1 MKTRTWTT
9 DVMSR
14 MYAEASEGIVI
25 ENGLIR
31 YDRPGHTR
39 QVAHLKHCHEGRVSA
54 GYYALGRL
62 LDVSEPG
69 EGARTLQALAELQ
82 IRNSADDRYGAF
94 RWYAEEREVQDSNA
108 AFFILMP
115 LVSLRLKAPE
125 AVPAEHA
132 AIMDGMLRRAA
143 FWFERECREPEL
155 FYPNKTMS
163 DGAMLLAISH
173 LLGDAERLDSAAD
186 YFDRWESYTSRRG
199 WGWGENLSLVYQGV
213 MLNALEIAEPL
224 LRGVRPKLAERLAR
238 QRRSLLDI
246 LRFHDGTELVPT
258 IRSYN
263 FGGELRRPSLA
274 WMIAGVTG
282 TNLSSEASFHVNDLS
297 TLLLF
302 DSAFE
307 GEARSPQGRHDGED
321 RKNGQAGRAMSAGVP
336 RIREERVFDDAFAYS
351 WIGRRTRL
359 GSLNRFPVIPGSYQ
373 HEAWGLGWQSFPL
386 SAAAEGGQVSYARW
400 SVDDGETVR
409 THPAESY
416 KTAYLMPALFR
427 DSPYPGVRTFA
438 AQREHALLA
447 LRVLDNVR
455 QPAAEI
461 ADEWV
466 VPGFAGEAAELP
478 GVDGRRWHV
487 LRYAGAAIAISPLQS
502 LTFGLSPEAAGAYPD
517 AKMDE
522 VRKIGT
528 RGDGES
534 GGVSLKELKHRP
546 GVLIAERDE
555 ARLKLRQILHVGEP
569 GLLLTPRLQA
579 GWAVIC
585 LDDAND
591 EGAIRDRLSRIVIE
605 DAVLDDREVP
615 REPHERIRCVRL
627 LENGREQVRL
637 ELDPHRPKVT

>member
-1 MKTRTWTT
+1 
-9 DVMSR
+9 MSR
-14 MYAEASEGIVI
+14 IYGEASKGIVI

-39 QVAHLKHCHEGRVSA
+39 QVAHLPHCHEGRASA

-62 LDVSEPG
+62 LDASEPG
-69 EGARTLQALAELQ
+69 EGTRTLEALAELQ
-82 IRNSADDRYGAF
+82 IRNSADERYGAF

-163 DGAMLLAISH
+163 DGAMLLAIAH
-173 LLGDAERLDSAAD
+173 LLGDAERLETAAD
-186 YFDRWESYTSRRG
+186 YFDRWASYTSRRG

-224 LRGVRPKLAERLAR
+224 LRDFRPKLAERLAR
-238 QRRSLLDI
+238 HRRSLLDI
-246 LRFHDGTELVPT
+246 LRFHDGRELVPT

-263 FGGELRRPSLA
+263 FGGELRRPSLT
-274 WMIAGVTG
+274 WMIANVTG
-282 TNLSSEASFHVNDLS
+282 TNVPSEASFHVNDLP

-302 DSAFE
+302 DSAFD
-307 GEARSPQGRHDGED
+307 GRARNPEDRHDGDGRE
-321 RKNGQAGRAMSAGVP
+321 NGQAGASAAVP
-336 RIREERVFDDAFAYS
+336 RVREERVFDDASAYS

-386 SAAAEGGQVSYARW
+386 SAAAENGRVSYARW

-416 KTAYLMPALFR
+416 KTAYLTPALFR
-427 DSPYPGVRTFA
+427 DSPYPEVRTFA

-447 LRVLDNVR
+447 LRVLDDVC

-461 ADEWV
+461 ADEWI
-466 VPGFAGEAAELP
+466 VPGFAGEAEELP
-478 GVDGRRWHV
+478 GADGRLWRV
-487 LRYAGAAIAISPLQS
+487 LRYDGAAIAISPLQS
-502 LTFGLSPEAAGAYPD
+502 LTFGGRSEAAGTYSA

-522 VRKIGT
+522 AGTIGARSGKE
-528 RGDGES
+528 RGGPLPEDM
-534 GGVSLKELKHRP
+534 LPELKHRP

-555 ARLKLRQILHVGEP
+555 ARLKLRQILHAGEP
-569 GLLLTPRLQA
+569 GMLRAPRLQA

-585 LDDAND
+585 LDDADN
-591 EGAIRDRLSRIVIE
+591 EAAIRDRLSRIAIE

-615 REPHERIRCVRL
+615 REPHERIRRVTL
-627 LENGREQVRL
+627 SDNGRQQVRL
-637 ELDPHRPKVT
+637 ELDPHRTTVT